1 MSGGTPTGGGLMRQR
16 HSFGYASSGDDL
28 EDDACS
34 KPPSLSSSIP
44 RARTWFEVVE
54 NALWIASASFI
65 VYFGDRHSNL
75 VYILWHDTRIK
86 RTPLYL
92 GLVGFLLNGAYF
104 FYTCISTWGVRKYN
118 EKWDVVGDS
127 ALRFVSLGLIS
138 FTLFTIALWP
148 IWSFLTVPLVFTLLM
163 ASMVVSPYLIIG
175 PFRPQVAVLR
185 TD

>member
-34 KPPSLSSSIP
+34 KPLSLSSSIP

-54 NALWIASASFI
+54 NALWIASAAFI

-86 RTPLYL
+86 RAPLYL

-163 ASMVVSPYLIIG
+163 ASMVVLPYLIIG